1 MLTLVAAVQDTMPT
15 RGTSGDTSP
24 VMKERKSPQA
34 GPPAAEQQQS
44 ASPSPVDFVSWAK
57 TVQYQTQVVLH
68 QILELED
75 ERHLDPAWNKVLEQV
90 RSYSLRPSKRIRPG
104 LVLVGY
110 ALGRGDTRAPSG
122 LWRFAAATELLHTFM
137 LIHDDVAD
145 QADTRRGGA
154 ALHKMLGEGRLGENL
169 AIVIGDHLYGRSLEV
184 MLGCNLPDADVA
196 TRYFLKV
203 CRYTAAG
210 QYMDIRL
217 PHQPLAELSI
227 YNALRVA
234 YLKTAL
240 YGFTAP
246 LVCGAML
253 SGGDPE
259 LINKLER
266 FGRYVGTAYQL
277 RDDLLGLY
285 GQSSVVG
292 KPTDSDLAQGK
303 RTFPLLAAYLRATPE
318 ARQELETLCIPGPK
332 DETMLQRAR
341 ELVEQHE
348 GRAATERLIERSTN
362 AASRILHGLPEAGG
376 LKQMLRDLLQML
388 MIREA

>member
-15 RGTSGDTSP
+15 RGTSSAP
-24 VMKERKSPQA
+24 YSVMKERKSPTQS
-34 GPPAAEQQQS
+34 GLPAVEQPS
-44 ASPSPVDFVSWAK
+44 APPSPVDFTSWAK

-184 MLGCNLPDADVA
+184 MLGCNLPEADVA

-217 PHQPLAELSI
+217 PHQPLSELSI
-227 YNALRVA
+227 YHSLRVA

-253 SGGDPE
+253 SGATPE
-259 LINKLER
+259 IINKLER

-303 RTFPLLAAYLRATPE
+303 RTFPLLASYLRATPE

-341 ELVEQHE
+341 ELVEIHG

-362 AASRILHGLPEAGG
+362 AAARILQSLPEAGG

>member
-15 RGTSGDTSP
+15 RGTSSAP
-24 VMKERKSPQA
+24 YSVMKERKSSTQA
-34 GPPAAEQQQS
+34 EAPAAEQQQ
-44 ASPSPVDFVSWAK
+44 APPSPVDFTSWAK

-90 RSYSLRPSKRIRPG
+90 RSYSLRPSKRIRPA

-184 MLGCNLPDADVA
+184 MLGCNLPEADVA

-253 SGGDPE
+253 SGSAPE
-259 LINKLER
+259 IINKLER

-318 ARQELETLCIPGPK
+318 ARQEMETLCIPGPK

-341 ELVEQHE
+341 ELVELHG
-348 GRAATERLIERSTN
+348 GRSATERIIERSTN
-362 AASRILHGLPEAGG
+362 AAARILQTLPEAGG

>member
-15 RGTSGDTSP
+15 RGTSSAP
-24 VMKERKSPQA
+24 YSVMKERKSSTQA
-34 GPPAAEQQQS
+34 EAPAAEQQQ
-44 ASPSPVDFVSWAK
+44 APPSPVDFTSWAK

-90 RSYSLRPSKRIRPG
+90 RSYSLRPSKRIRPA

-184 MLGCNLPDADVA
+184 MLGCNLPEADVA

-253 SGGDPE
+253 SGSAPE
-259 LINKLER
+259 IINKLER

-318 ARQELETLCIPGPK
+318 ARQEMETLCIPGPK

-341 ELVEQHE
+341 ELVEIHG
-348 GRAATERLIERSTN
+348 GRSATERIIERSTN
-362 AASRILHGLPEAGG
+362 AAARILHTLPEAGG

>member
-15 RGTSGDTSP
+15 RGTSGATSP

-34 GPPAAEQQQS
+34 GPPAAEQQQA

-217 PHQPLAELSI
+217 PYQPLAELSI
-227 YNALRVA
+227 YHALRVA

-253 SGGDPE
+253 AGADPE

-285 GQSSVVG
+285 GQASVVG

-303 RTFPLLAAYLRATPE
+303 RTFPILAAYLRATPE
-318 ARQELETLCIPGPK
+318 ARQELDTLCIPGPK

-341 ELVEQHE
+341 ELVEISG

-362 AASRILHGLPEAGG
+362 AASRILQSLPEAGG